1 MEEMKVL
8 KKQKTIVFP
17 VFFVSILS
25 FIHPSLLQAEVTC
38 TGAACTVLPASIRT
52 QLNSVDQAFQTQY
65 TDKVLESMAE
75 SAILTNINSSL
86 MGPGLV
92 NRFQIGAGMGL
103 AGQRKED
110 ITVQYQSLTFDKLP
124 NVGASISPNLM
135 FAVNL
140 GWLTGGGPSD
150 TEADLKTFLHRFNL
164 YVHGFQFNF
173 SNGDVQKAIEAQNK
187 NLDLGG
193 DITNAG
199 FMLRFHLYE
208 SYSDG
213 WGLFEFSGISI
224 GMGMHYQR
232 QRINLSYD
240 DNKVQAITLGPA
252 IGTWGG
258 ATKFDYNS
266 TLTSVPLDVRTGF
279 RMFYILNF
287 FVGGGTSLNFGSTN
301 LSLQREGPLVLAI
314 DSSSL
319 TSSLSAELAAL
330 VPSSQLSQT
339 RTGTLALDLSGSA
352 TAPNTTNYVLAGL
365 ELNVFLT
372 KLTVEAMAS
381 QRVQSVMVGA
391 KVAF

>member
-1 MEEMKVL
+1 MKVL